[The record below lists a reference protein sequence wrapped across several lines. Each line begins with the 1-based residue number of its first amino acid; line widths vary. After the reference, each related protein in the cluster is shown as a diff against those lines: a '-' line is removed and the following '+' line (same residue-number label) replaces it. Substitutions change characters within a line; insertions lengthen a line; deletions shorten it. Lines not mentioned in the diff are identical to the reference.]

1 MRLRLPTFFWP
12 ILVLCFSIAS
22 SSCGGGGG
30 NGGSGGG
37 TGGTGGGGTT
47 QPSPDFTLT
56 SDVTSATV
64 PPGGAIYFDV
74 SVTSKNNFSGSVNV
88 TLTGV
93 PAGAT
98 LLPGTSF
105 TVAADSYQGVS
116 LILPSGT
123 QGNVTLSLEGTSN
136 SLQHST
142 SVSIDIQQQT
152 LSSFG
157 LNFNGTTEMTLT
169 QGGSLDSAVGIEI
182 RSADNPYFDVQ
193 LSAAGLPSGVQ
204 VTFAVNPFLASE
216 PMSFFTLTA
225 SSSAPPVNY
234 VPITITATR
243 LLDGAQESG
252 TINVNVV
259 PPNGTLPQVKADFVR
274 MDGNPAA
281 AVFDSV
287 HNVIYASNPD
297 WNRVEVIS
305 PSTHQI
311 LSSIPAPSPTGMD
324 LSLDKKYLIVT
335 SNVQRIVS
343 IDTASLQVVKRYT
356 VPTSTN
362 QESSMPDLIANTS
375 NGTALVGMTNFS
387 SPPSYYLERWNP
399 TTNTFTDLTAPGVSA
414 WINQM
419 VRTGDG
425 AKVLVVDYGS
435 DVNMAV
441 YDASSNTFTA
451 SGESPVGG
459 VVDVAGNPTSHQ
471 FAVAALTGFAFVDA
485 TLNTLATITINGGI
499 WGMTYSPDGSKL
511 YVSVTEMNGSAS
523 APLILTYDTNT
534 YQQIGV
540 APSETGVCITPFPRP
555 SPDTADTSGLVYSIA
570 NHGLNVDDSTNYQNV
585 LSLPVGPPCF
595 GGGAS
600 GAAPLNQPY
609 PTTLAQSAFDVLPD
623 IWFGNARGTNAELNF
638 PTVSVTAPPSATPG
652 LVNMTLVFP
661 DGWFAFAPQA
671 FSYGSQILFTGA
683 SAGPEQGGG
692 SLALIGYG
700 LIGGT
705 GVPTVS
711 IGGQVA
717 VVASA
722 TSYGGSNG
730 GSTVGYPFGRI
741 HEVIVTV
748 PPGLPG
754 PADITVLS
762 DAGTATLPHAFT
774 YLQVN
779 DYPSFDA
786 FSYVLYDSQRHWVY
800 LAAGD
805 HIDVFSA
812 DTNQFLSPINP
823 PHISGTPQ
831 IRGLALTPD
840 HSKLISANVTDH
852 SVAII
857 NPDSPS
863 SSNVVQIPVT
873 VTDSPGIADVVATST
888 GKVFVDGVSGTF
900 TGCGSELWELDLTT
914 LKTTKRTDLP
924 FLQLAGNDFSRS
936 ATGSEVLLASYGCG
950 AYLWNAAT
958 DKFTL
963 GVGGLGGSTSGD
975 GVWLASDYTRL
986 DTNMTQQVQ
995 SKIPEF
1001 FSSSLFT
1008 SDLRGE
1014 KLNASGSLLYSPVP
1028 IGFGNVQSNGVAI
1041 TDTNHGTWLG
1051 QIALSEQLQPLA
1063 QTLMDFDEANN
1074 RVFLV
1079 TNQGLTIVE
1088 LPPVPV
1094 SIGYLNPASGSSSG
1108 GTAVTI
1114 RGSGFEAGT
1123 TVSFGTTS
1131 VTATYVDAGTLKVVA
1146 PGGTVGGT
1154 RITIRNPDGESYSLD
1169 AAFSYQ

>member
-1 MRLRLPTFFWP
+1 MRPRRLALFYLIIALFF
-12 ILVLCFSIAS
+12 VAAS
-22 SSCGGGGG
+22 SSCGGGG
-30 NGGSGGG
+30 NGVS
-37 TGGTGGGGTT
+37 TGGNGGGGTSN
-47 QPSPDFTLT
+47 QPTPDFTLT
-56 SDVTSATV
+56 ADVTSVVV
-64 PPGGAIYFDV
+64 PPGGALYFDV
-74 SVTSKNNFSGSVNV
+74 QVVSKNNFSGSVSVNV
-88 TLTGV
+88 TGA
-93 PAGAT
+93 PAGST
-98 LLPGTSF
+98 LVPGASF
-105 TVAADSYQGVS
+105 SLASDSYQGVS
-116 LILPSGT
+116 LILPSSAQGT
-123 QGNVTLSLEGTSN
+123 VTLSLQGTSG

-142 SVSIDIQQQT
+142 SVSIQIQQQT
-152 LSSFG
+152 LASFD
-157 LNFNGTTEMTLT
+157 LNFNGTTEMTLV
-169 QGGSLDSAVGIEI
+169 QGGSLDSAIGIEI
-182 RSADNPYFDVQ
+182 RSGDSPYFDVQ
-193 LSAAGLPSGVQ
+193 LSASGLPSGVQ
-204 VTFAVNPFLASE
+204 ATFAVNPFLASE
-216 PMSFFTLTA
+216 PASYFTLSA
-225 SSSAPPVNY
+225 SSTAPAVNY

-243 LLDGAQESG
+243 VLDGQQESG
-252 TINVNVV
+252 TIKVNVV
-259 PPNGTLPQVKADFVR
+259 PPSGTLPQVKADFVR
-274 MDGNPAA
+274 MDGSPAA
-281 AVFDSV
+281 TVFDSV

-311 LSSIPAPSPTGMD
+311 LSSIPAPNPTGMD
-324 LSLDKKYLIVT
+324 LSVDKKHLIVT
-335 SNVQRIVS
+335 SNVQQIVS
-343 IDTASLQVVKRYT
+343 IDTTSLQVVKRST

-362 QESSMPDLIANTS
+362 QESSIPDLIANTS

-387 SPPSYYLERWNP
+387 GPPSYYLERWNP

-419 VRTGDG
+419 ARTGDG
-425 AKVLVVDYGS
+425 TKVLVVDYGS

-441 YDASSNTFTA
+441 YDAASNSFTA

-459 VVDVAGNPTSHQ
+459 VVSVAGSPTAHQ
-471 FAVAALTGFAFVDA
+471 FAIAALSGFAFVDA
-485 TLNTLATITINGGI
+485 NLNTLATATINGGI

-523 APLILTYDTNT
+523 DPLILTYDTST

-540 APSETGVCITPFPRP
+540 APSETSVCLLPFPRP
-555 SPDTADTSGLVYSIA
+555 SPAAVDTTGLVYSIA

-595 GGGAS
+595 GGAGS
-600 GAAPLNQPY
+600 LEAPLNQPY
-609 PTTLAQSAFDVLPD
+609 PTTLGQSAFDVLPD
-623 IWFGNARGTNAELNF
+623 IWFGGARGTNAELNF
-638 PTVSVTAPPSATPG
+638 PTVSVTAPPSATPA

-661 DGWFAFAPQA
+661 DGWFAWAPQV
-671 FSYGSQILFTGA
+671 FSYGAQILFTGA
-683 SAGPEQGGG
+683 NAGPAQGGG

-700 LIGGT
+700 LIGST

-717 VVASA
+717 VVSSA
-722 TSYGGSNG
+722 TSYAGSNS
-730 GSTVGYPFGRI
+730 GSTVGYPFLMD
-741 HEVIVTV
+741 EVIVTV

-754 PADITVLS
+754 PADISVLS

-779 DYPSFDA
+779 NFPSFDA

-840 HSKLISANVTDH
+840 HSKLISANSTDD

-857 NPDSPS
+857 NPDSSS

-873 VTDSPGIADVVATST
+873 VTNAPGIADVVATST

-900 TGCGSELWELDLTT
+900 SGCGGAELWELDLTT
-914 LKTTKRTDLP
+914 LKATKRTEVSS
-924 FLQLAGNDFSRS
+924 LQVGGNDFSRS
-936 ATGSEVLLASYGCG
+936 SNGSQVLLAGYECP
-950 AYLWNAAT
+950 AYLWNAST
-958 DKFTL
+958 DKF
-963 GVGGLGGSTSGD
+963 VQGLGGVGASTSGD

-986 DTNMTQQVQ
+986 DSNMTQQIQ
-995 SKIPEF
+995 AKMPEF

-1008 SDLRGE
+1008 TDLRGE
-1014 KLNASGSLLYSPVP
+1014 KLNASGSILYSPVP
-1028 IGFGNVQSNGVAI
+1028 IGFGNVQGNGIAI

-1051 QIALSEQLQPLA
+1051 QIALSEQLQPLG

-1074 RVFLV
+1074 RVFLL

-1088 LPPVPV
+1088 LPPPPV
-1094 SIGYLNPASGSSSG
+1094 SIGYLTPATGSSSG

-1114 RGSGFEAGT
+1114 RGSGFEAGV
-1123 TVSFGTTS
+1123 TVSFGTTN
-1131 VTATYVDAGTLKVVA
+1131 VTATYVDAGTLKVA
-1146 PGGTVGGT
+1146 TPGGTTGGT
-1154 RITIRNPDGESYSLD
+1154 RVTIKNPDGTTYSLD